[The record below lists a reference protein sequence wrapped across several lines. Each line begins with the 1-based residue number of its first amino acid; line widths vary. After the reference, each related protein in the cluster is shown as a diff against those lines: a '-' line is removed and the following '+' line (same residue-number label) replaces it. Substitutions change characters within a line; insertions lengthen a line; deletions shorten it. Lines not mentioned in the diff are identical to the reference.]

1 MAPNWVPKGTLFVV
15 LVRCQVGISFSRRG
29 KAMLFLF
36 TLSIHALNDCFYVI
50 YDRIE
55 DAAYQAAF
63 QGEGV
68 EI

>member
-1 MAPNWVPKGTLFVV
+1 
-15 LVRCQVGISFSRRG
+15 
-29 KAMLFLF
+29 MLFLF